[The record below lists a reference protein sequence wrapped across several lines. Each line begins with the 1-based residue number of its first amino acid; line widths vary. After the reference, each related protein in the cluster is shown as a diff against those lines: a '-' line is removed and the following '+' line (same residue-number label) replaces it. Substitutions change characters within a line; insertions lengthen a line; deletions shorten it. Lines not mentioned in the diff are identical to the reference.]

1 MGDHKRSK
9 GSLVGAGPQRWSGCL
24 QIRPGSNWS
33 HCHVY
38 RGPKSKK
45 SFCVLKWIVIF
56 PFSLLGMRCLVFFF
70 HFSPQTLLLF
80 DELKDGAV
88 VYFCSFCFICK
99 EAQLKRRKQLSF
111 CHILRVDIEV
121 QVVSIGF
128 NLLKLAIFQNNIFA
142 SNLQFLC
149 YLSSCKFI
157 LIALAFIFSIIN

>member
-1 MGDHKRSK
+1 M
-9 GSLVGAGPQRWSGCL
+9 A
-24 QIRPGSNWS
+24 
-33 HCHVY
+33 
-38 RGPKSKK
+38 
-45 SFCVLKWIVIF
+45 
-56 PFSLLGMRCLVFFF
+56 
-70 HFSPQTLLLF
+70 LLF
-80 DELKDGAV
+80 ISAAFV
-88 VYFCSFCFICK
+88 SFCK